1 MKDIGIA
8 RPVDRLGRIVIPKSI
23 IKQLDIK
30 NGEKLDIYLEGTRII
45 LEKTIKRCAS
55 CGSEDNLAACGD
67 IVLCFDCA
75 DRILKNILSQREE

>member
-30 NGEKLDIYLEGTRII
+30 NGEKLDIYLEGPRII

-55 CGSEDNLAACGD
+55 CGSEDNQAACGD
-67 IVLCFDCA
+67 IILCFDCA
-75 DRILKNILSQREE
+75 DRILKNILSQRED

>member
-45 LEKTIKRCAS
+45 LEKTIKRCVS
-55 CGSEDNLAACGD
+55 CGSEENLAACGD
-67 IVLCFDCA
+67 IILCFDCA
-75 DRILKNILSQREE
+75 DRILKNILSQRED

>member
-30 NGEKLDIYLEGTRII
+30 NGEKLDIYLEGTM
-45 LEKTIKRCAS
+45 L
-55 CGSEDNLAACGD
+55 
-67 IVLCFDCA
+67 
-75 DRILKNILSQREE
+75 

>member
-8 RPVDRLGRIVIPKSI
+8 RPVDRISRIVIPKSI

-67 IVLCFDCA
+67 IILCFDCA
-75 DRILKNILSQREE
+75 DRILKNILSQRED

>member
-30 NGEKLDIYLEGTRII
+30 NGEKLYIYVESTRIK
-45 LEKTIKRCAS
+45 LEKTRKRCAS

-75 DRILKNILSQREE
+75 DRILKNILSQRED

>member
-67 IVLCFDCA
+67 IILCFDCA
-75 DRILKNILSQREE
+75 DRISKNILSQREG

>member
-30 NGEKLDIYLEGTRII
+30 NGEKLDIYLEGARII

-67 IVLCFDCA
+67 IILCFDCA
-75 DRILKNILSQREE
+75 DRILKNILSQRED